1 MESETLKD
9 TLRRLY
15 EELNYPS
22 TEVFYKALKR
32 RGIPARKRDVEELVQ
47 SRAERQILAPPPKF
61 KGHVVS
67 EDLNARWAADLISF
81 VSRPATFKGREYKYV
96 LLVQDIF
103 SRFLYAR
110 PLSRVDQTTT
120 AFEEILDE
128 AGTKPLR
135 ATFDNGPEF
144 GKAWKAMLARRGIE
158 PDVKEP
164 ADKQAI
170 ATLDRAIATLK
181 RALTRRVAAGGD
193 NWASELEKAVKGMNT
208 SSHSA
213 LDGEEP
219 KDVATNED
227 LQFSLKKAAA
237 RDAAENG
244 ELIEA
249 RQKALEKAGAYRV
262 HEPPAGGLKARADK
276 PAWSEIHYVM
286 DFPSPGVVRDTED
299 RTTLTKLT
307 RPVPSDSS
315 EVELPRYAT
324 RGSAQVDTARKKALA
339 PYVDRLKTIV
349 REGSTLSSAAAAMK
363 RGVAGFWEELKRQ
376 KASFRQFVE
385 LFPDVA
391 KISQGRLSIVGE
403 RRGPLDAYGASRG
416 PLDGE

>member
-1 MESETLKD
+1 MESDTLKD

-15 EELNYPS
+15 KELNYPS

-32 RGIPARKRDVEELVQ
+32 RGIPARKRDVEEFVQ

-81 VSRPATFKGREYKYV
+81 VSRPATFKGREYRYI

-103 SRFLYAR
+103 SRLIYAR

-128 AGTKPLR
+128 AGTTPLR
-135 ATFDNGPEF
+135 VTFDTGPEF
-144 GKAWKAMLARRGIE
+144 GKTWKAMLARRGIE
-158 PDVKEP
+158 PDIKEP

-193 NWASELEKAVKGMNT
+193 NWASELENAVKGMNS

-237 RDAAENG
+237 AAENG

-276 PAWSEIHYVM
+276 PIWSEEIHYVK

-315 EVELPRYAT
+315 EVVELPRYAT
-324 RGSAQVDTARKKALA
+324 RGSAQVDTARKRALA
-339 PYVDRLKTIV
+339 PYADRLKTIA
-349 REGSTLSSAAAAMK
+349 REGSTLSAAAAAMK
-363 RGVAGFWEELKRQ
+363 RGVAGFREELKRQ

-403 RRGPLDAYGASRG
+403 RRGPLDAYA
-416 PLDGE
+416 E